1 MEGETLISSSL
12 GFSEIL
18 GKPLELLED
27 LGLLSK
33 KKPRTGW
40 WPGIGPAD
48 AALNRKTR
56 EGQEL
61 DDLPFLQANAIAM
74 QCNFRQRQIV
84 F

>member
-33 KKPRTGW
+33 KKATHWVVAGY
-40 WPGIGPAD
+40 WPGGRRA
-48 AALNRKTR
+48 
-56 EGQEL
+56 ES
-61 DDLPFLQANAIAM
+61 
-74 QCNFRQRQIV
+74 
-84 F
+84 